1 MALPTPVPAAGS
13 TSRRTTGLL
22 AVAAFAVLVAG
33 LLWWSKW
40 SPYTDRVLDLSAS
53 RTWSTGSVLDAAGIV
68 PGSGPSLRAGW
79 EFTLAYASA
88 VWKALLAGLVIAAAV
103 QTLLPRRWL
112 LRLLSRRGDVASA
125 AAGGVVSTPSM
136 MCSCC
141 TAPVANS
148 LRRSGAPTAAVVAY
162 WLGNPL
168 LNPAVLL
175 FLAFVAPWQWVVVRL
190 VVGVLVV
197 VGGSVA
203 VARLSGSADRTATVP
218 EVDRDVRPRRFLP
231 VFARSTAVL
240 VPEYLLVVF
249 TVGAFS
255 GWLFP
260 LGESARSWGLL
271 ATLLAVVLG
280 MLLVIPTAGEVP
292 LTQGLAAAGFGPAVV
307 GALLVVLPAVSL
319 PSAVMVAPALRPRVV
334 GWTLLVVAVGGLLA
348 AGLLSALT

>member
-1 MALPTPVPAAGS
+1 MALPTSSLPA
-13 TSRRTTGLL
+13 RRTTPGLL
-22 AVAAFAVLVAG
+22 AVTLFVVLAAG

-40 SPYTDRVLDLSAS
+40 SPYAGRVLELSAT
-53 RTWSTGSVLDAAGIV
+53 RTWSTGSVLEAAGIT

-79 EFTLAYASA
+79 GFTVAYASA

-112 LRLLSRRGDVASA
+112 LGLLSRRGDVAGA
-125 AAGGVVSTPSM
+125 AVGGAVSTPSM

-141 TAPVANS
+141 TAPVASS
-148 LRRSGAPTAAVVAY
+148 LRRSGAPTASVVAY

-190 VVGVLVV
+190 VVGVAVV

-203 VARLSGSADRTATVP
+203 VARLSGTGASTASALPVP
-218 EVDRDVRPRRFLP
+218 VDEGPRRFLP
-231 VFARSTAVL
+231 VLARNSAVL

-260 LGESARSWGLL
+260 LGETARSWGLL

-280 MLLVIPTAGEVP
+280 LLLVIPTAGEVP

-307 GALLVVLPAVSL
+307 GALLIVLPAVSL
-319 PSAVMVAPALRPRVV
+319 PSAVMVTGALRPRVV

-348 AGLLSALT
+348 AALLSALT

>member
-1 MALPTPVPAAGS
+1 MALPTPLVPRRTAPGPAAVV
-13 TSRRTTGLL
+13 LFVVL
-22 AVAAFAVLVAG
+22 AAG

-40 SPYTDRVLDLSAS
+40 SPYTGRVLELSSTRAW
-53 RTWSTGSVLDAAGIV
+53 TTGSVLESAGIT

-79 EFTLAYASA
+79 GFTVAYASA

-112 LRLLSRRGDVASA
+112 LGLLARRGDLAGAV
-125 AAGGVVSTPSM
+125 AGGAVSTPSM

-141 TAPVANS
+141 TAPVVSS
-148 LRRSGAPTAAVVAY
+148 LRRSGAPTASVVAY

-168 LNPAVLL
+168 LNPAVLV
-175 FLAFVAPWQWVVVRL
+175 FLAFVAPWQWVAVRL

-203 VARLSGSADRTATVP
+203 VARLSGTRTTAALAPATP
-218 EVDRDVRPRRFLP
+218 AEDGPRRFLP
-231 VFARSTAVL
+231 VLARNSAVL

-249 TVGAFS
+249 TVGAFA

-280 MLLVIPTAGEVP
+280 LLLVIPTAGEVP
-292 LTQGLAAAGFGPAVV
+292 LAQGLAAAGFGPAVV
-307 GALLVVLPAVSL
+307 GALLIVLPAVSL
-319 PSAVMVAPALRPRVV
+319 PSAVMVTSALRPRVV

-348 AGLLSALT
+348 AALLSALT